1 MLKAVK
7 TEAAGFPEPQVHL
20 LIQILGSPI
29 DVCCLILYIAHCKA
43 ALPSFINVL
52 ILKHLH

>member
-29 DVCCLILYIAHCKA
+29 DVCCFILYIAHCKA